1 MDNLFLEE
9 FDTPIN
15 PNEIKEIQIHK
26 DNIFQV
32 NNDNT
37 IKSLEDY
44 DINTEAIIHKQ
55 ENISENTNDKKI
67 YDISSLY
74 TKEITKERLLISYE
88 DMETSASYVNFNG
101 SYVCDFNLNK
111 TYNNVIG
118 FELKHI
124 IYEYNASYNAS
135 NVYMDVIINNIPREA
150 CINTIQ
156 NGYILKRI
164 PFDYKYDSDSSGSGV
179 DSYSCG
185 NDNMDYFYPI
195 VLNKLNL
202 ELRYNHQKIDLL
214 SSNSAFSSPG
224 EKKKYQIGRFS
235 LEFELT
241 ILNR

>member
-15 PNEIKEIQIHK
+15 LNEIKEIQIRK

-37 IKSLEDY
+37 IKSFEDY
-44 DINTEAIIHKQ
+44 YINTEAIIHKQ

-74 TKEITKERLLISYE
+74 TKEITTESLLISYE
-88 DMETSASYVNFNG
+88 DMESSASYVTFNG
-101 SYVCDFNLNK
+101 SYECSFNLNK

-164 PFDYKYDSDSSGSGV
+164 PFDYGYGSGSGV
-179 DSYSCG
+179 DCYSCS
-185 NDNMDYFYPI
+185 NDNMNYFYPI
-195 VLNKLNL
+195 ILNNLNL
-202 ELRYNHQKIDLL
+202 ELRYNHTKIDLL
-214 SSNSAFSSPG
+214 SSNSVFSDTG
-224 EKKKYQIGRFS
+224 EKKKNQIGRFS